1 MYNEVMNIDI
11 TIHQLC
17 GGKINRLVA
26 MLAAHSFLSGK
37 TDLMF
42 QFKGSPKANRVRIEL
57 SPSDTYAVT
66 FYAGRGVKVRE
77 VKSFAMVY
85 GDQLR
90 GLFENFTGLRTA
102 L

>member
-1 MYNEVMNIDI
+1 MNIDI
-11 TIHQLC
+11 AIHQLC

-26 MLAAHSFLSGK
+26 MLDAHSFMSTAAALV
-37 TDLMF
+37 F
-42 QFKGSPKANRVRIEL
+42 QFKGSRKANRVLIEL
-57 SPSDTYAVT
+57 RPSDTYAVV
-66 FYAGRGVKVRE
+66 FYAGRGVKVRKVGE
-77 VKSFAMVY
+77 FESVY

>member
-1 MYNEVMNIDI
+1 MNIDI

-26 MLAAHSFLSGK
+26 MLGAHSFLSGAAE
-37 TDLMF
+37 LMF
-42 QFKGSPKANRVRIEL
+42 QFKGSQKANRVRIEL
-57 SPSDTYAVT
+57 TPSDTYAVT
-66 FYAGRGVKVRE
+66 FYAGRGVRVRE
-77 VKSFAMVY
+77 VGSFAMVY